1 MQLRN
6 PAGIAP
12 KIDRDRGFLFIEKG
26 SWLEYRNILNVVQFD
41 SGRLYHPDM
50 VRPVIE
56 AMIQNDDTEID
67 ETRMKFFRDS
77 MSEPL
82 LMLYDV
88 TRAQLLKYK
97 ADEQNG

>member
-1 MQLRN
+1 
-6 PAGIAP
+6 
-12 KIDRDRGFLFIEKG
+12 
-26 SWLEYRNILNVVQFD
+26 
-41 SGRLYHPDM
+41 M
-50 VRPVIE
+50 VRSVIE